1 MVVTLHGARLGDAA
15 TELRQFHEDDA
26 ESGNLLPKTTV
37 DDEAWLKRLQAGD
50 EAAFS
55 DMVRMHHRKMLIVA
69 RSMVGEAIAEEVVQ
83 EAWVSVFNALPRF
96 ERRSSLKTWLM
107 RIVVNEAK
115 MRLRHESRW
124 VHFDDDDSGGF
135 EGFLERFGSDGGW
148 QTPPVVWTAHGP
160 EGTLTRNE
168 LADCLD
174 KTLDQLKQNQRMVL
188 ELRDVDGLEFS
199 EICNVLNV
207 SESNVR
213 VLLHRARATVFNM
226 IDHFEGTGEC

>member
-1 MVVTLHGARLGDAA
+1 MLDRRRPARYTALALLCA
-15 TELRQFHEDDA
+15 DDA
-26 ESGNLLPKTTV
+26 ENGNLLLKKTT
-37 DDEAWLKRLQAGD
+37 DDEAWLERLQAGD

-55 DMVRMHHRKMLIVA
+55 DMVRMHHRRMLIVA

-107 RIVVNEAK
+107 RIVVNEAR

-124 VHFDDDDSGGF
+124 VHFDDDDTGGF
-135 EGFLERFGSDGGW
+135 EGFLNRFASDGSW
-148 QTPPVVWTAHGP
+148 QAPPVVWTTHGP
-160 EGTLTRNE
+160 EGTLTGHE

-199 EICNVLNV
+199 EICNLLNV

-213 VLLHRARATVFNM
+213 VLLHRARATVFTM